1 MEVNFSL
8 CKHGACGLSI
18 TGFEKENYQY
28 LDEFSDDYGKFTYLD
43 TVSVNVMIPLNAKEE
58 EGKYEYTI
66 KEHTA
71 HDLIDQTVME
81 FPKDGLYR
89 IVHAIIP
96 TKQWKDQY
104 TGDSY
109 ETIYY
114 YDDGQFYKNDGE
126 QVDIEEV
133 IGCNQNLT
141 TVFSDSQLTFS
152 SCQLQECYYKY
163 SNKFLEDY
171 CASGKCYNK
180 SSVEF
185 DILWIGMHVMRY
197 LLDLGRLYEAQYVLE
212 KLTGCTGI
220 CYQKNKINIKGN
232 GCGC

>member
-1 MEVNFSL
+1 MEISFNL
-8 CKHGACGLSI
+8 CKYEACGLNI
-18 TGFEKENYQY
+18 IGLEKENQQY

-43 TVSVNVMIPLNAKEE
+43 TVSVNIMIPLNAKEE
-58 EGKYEYTI
+58 EGEYEYTV
-66 KEHTA
+66 KEHTT
-71 HDLIDQTVME
+71 HDLIDQTIME

-104 TGDSY
+104 NGDSY
-109 ETIYY
+109 QIIYY
-114 YDDGQFYKNDGE
+114 YDNGYFYKNDGE
-126 QVDIEEV
+126 QVEIEEV
-133 IGCNQNLT
+133 IRCNQNLT

-197 LLDLGRLYEAQYVLE
+197 LLDLGRLYEAQYILE